1 MSAFGPRSAILGQMS
16 DELPAPIDLLPH
28 RPPFLLVDE
37 LTELVPGER
46 VAGRWHL
53 TGDEYFFA
61 GHFPGQPTLPGVL
74 MVEALAQVGACAP
87 LADPKFAGRIPFFG
101 GVNNVKFR
109 RQVVPG
115 DTLDL
120 AVEFSRISAR
130 GGRGT
135 GTASVNGETACS
147 AELMVV
153 LVEPDAAG

>member
-1 MSAFGPRSAILGQMS
+1 MTSAG
-16 DELPAPIDLLPH
+16 LPLPIDLLPH

-46 VAGRWHL
+46 VAGRWTL
-53 TGDEYFFA
+53 TGDEYFFP

-74 MVEALAQVGACAP
+74 MIEALAQVGACAA
-87 LADPKFAGRIPFFG
+87 LADPTHAGKIPFFG
-101 GVNNVKFR
+101 GVDKVKFR

-120 AVEFSRISAR
+120 EVTFSRIGSR
-130 GGRGT
+130 GGRGSGRAT
-135 GTASVNGETACS
+135 VQGELACQ

-153 LVEPDAAG
+153 LAAPNAG